1 MNRCQNWP
9 WPVGDL
15 LSIVWTLDQNSRQ
28 CRGQKCCFSWPPKVR
43 FQGCIALTSVRRIRP
58 DEAEFYS
65 PHMALLPRIRLLEK
79 IKGIFEEYDTRLFN
93 LVSNY
98 DLGQSPSK
106 LRYRFG
112 LLTAYA
118 SFTKSSS
125 SSSDI
130 FSPIRFNTNFKSFSL
145 IVVALSNL
153 AAEGN
158 TWKKYDIKLNL
169 NLCIMIITVT
179 QCVWYRL
186 V

>member
-65 PHMALLPRIRLLEK
+65 PYMALLPRIRLLEK
-79 IKGIFEEYDTRLFN
+79 IKGKFEEYDTRLFN

-112 LLTAYA
+112 LHYA
-118 SFTKSSS
+118 FAQSSEVSTVSSLFSSS
-125 SSSDI
+125 QASNCHCPPPWGLYAKSKPRPTYI
-130 FSPIRFNTNFKSFSL
+130 FCRVKPIILMSKLILSL
-145 IVVALSNL
+145 FLL
-153 AAEGN
+153 
-158 TWKKYDIKLNL
+158 DL
-169 NLCIMIITVT
+169 
-179 QCVWYRL
+179 
-186 V
+186 